1 MPPLSP
7 MVTFG
12 AISFATCTALA
23 NAVAVTTQHVAS
35 QRPKGAVRGLSLA
48 LAVLRQPLW
57 WLGGI
62 ALFGSLV
69 FQALAL
75 HFGPLSLVQ
84 PFLIS
89 ELLMALVL
97 RRFWRRQRI
106 VRRAWVAGA
115 LVVISLTAFLIL
127 SAPSTGRP
135 HTSAR
140 TWAWTMGTT
149 LLAMGVVAVLG
160 RRGTDRHRA
169 GAWGTITAV
178 LWALEAAL
186 IKGTTDS
193 IAVHGLGGAF
203 LDWPLYAFVVIGLA
217 GLAAEQTA
225 LFVGP
230 LAVSQP
236 CIVIFDPLASILFG
250 VILYG
255 EHWRS
260 GTWSILSSVLT
271 LLILCLSAYQ
281 LMMAT
286 PDTLHPTGSGVSLP
300 TTS

>member
-1 MPPLSP
+1 VPSLLPLTTLAA
-7 MVTFG
+7 VG
-12 AISFATCTALA
+12 FATLTALA
-23 NAVAVTTQHVAS
+23 NAAAVTTQHVAS
-35 QRPKGAVRGLSLA
+35 QRPKGTVRGMALA
-48 LAVLRQPLW
+48 LTVLRQPLW
-57 WLGGI
+57 WLGGV
-62 ALFGSLV
+62 ALLGSLV

-89 ELLMALVL
+89 EVLMALVL
-97 RRFWRRQRI
+97 RRFWLHQRI
-106 VRRAWVAGA
+106 VRRAWVTGA
-115 LVVISLTAFLIL
+115 LIVISLTAFLIL

-149 LLAMGVVAVLG
+149 LLAMGVVAVIG
-160 RRGTDRHRA
+160 RRGTDRYRA

-186 IKGTTDS
+186 IKETTDS
-193 IAVHGLGGAF
+193 IAAHGLGGAF
-203 LDWPLYAFVVIGLA
+203 LHWPLYAFVVLGLA

-250 VILYG
+250 AILYG
-255 EHWRS
+255 ERWRS
-260 GTWSILSSVLT
+260 GTWSIVSSVLA
-271 LLILCLSAYQ
+271 LLVLCLSAYQ
-281 LMMAT
+281 LIMAT
-286 PDTLHPTGSGVSLP
+286 PENLHPTGSAMSPP